1 MPVRGHEETF
11 AREPAGVGSP
21 SIRWK
26 LALFFH
32 QTTGDIDSSVVY
44 NPRYGYQRNH
54 AAPRSRAIG
63 QSLCGLAFVPA
74 IACVFQAIFT
84 ISDRFDELCP
94 L

>member
-1 MPVRGHEETF
+1 LHANPLESACVRYG
-11 AREPAGVGSP
+11 G
-21 SIRWK
+21 RWG
-26 LALFFH
+26 LFFS

>member
-26 LALFFH
+26 LGLFFH

-44 NPRYGYQRNH
+44 NPRYG
-54 AAPRSRAIG
+54 
-63 QSLCGLAFVPA
+63 
-74 IACVFQAIFT
+74 
-84 ISDRFDELCP
+84 
-94 L
+94 